1 MSFVRIRGVPYGT
14 RMATK
19 ARNVWVL
26 SLCETEKEA
35 FEVLGAAVLDGYAAD
50 GVYDLDTAEKIYIE
64 VPAPIV
70 TRADVQGLRLNWLEE

>member
-1 MSFVRIRGVPYGT
+1 
-14 RMATK
+14 MATK

-50 GVYDLDTAEKIYIE
+50 GVYDLDTAEKIGIE
-64 VPAPIV
+64 VRP
-70 TRADVQGLRLNWLEE
+70 LRSSRVPTSKA